1 MNFHFHYHQF
11 FLYMKKEKRNS
22 IYAFLDAT
30 GVLRNGSEVE
40 IQAQRNLYWR
50 NYKREWRVAKR
61 IKEKEF
67 TVSFNSDELK
77 ILNQEAKRHHLS
89 RTQFI
94 KETTFA
100 YINNSYIVPYLSEVK
115 RISQIL
121 AMTYNSVQDLF
132 DANKLNFDLGRDLM
146 ESINRLEREI
156 LPLLH
161 HPKTIEEYIKIHINK
176 DGGNKAQLLDFINSL

>member
-1 MNFHFHYHQF
+1 
-11 FLYMKKEKRNS
+11 MKVKVSKENT
-22 IYAFLDAT
+22 IYSHLKT
-30 GVLRNGSEVE
+30 NGVLENGTHEE
-40 IQAQRNLYWR
+40 IQKVRNEYWKE
-50 NYKREWRVAKR
+50 YKRKWRVAKR
-61 IKEKEF
+61 RMDKEF

-94 KETTFA
+94 KDTTFA
-100 YINNSYIVPYLSEVK
+100 YINNSFIVPDLIELK

-132 DANKLNFDLGRDLM
+132 DANKFNFDLGRDLM

-156 LPLLH
+156 LPLIH

-176 DGGNKAQLLDFINSL
+176 DGGNKFKLLEFINSI

>member
-1 MNFHFHYHQF
+1 
-11 FLYMKKEKRNS
+11 MKRKVNKENTIFKHLQTN
-22 IYAFLDAT
+22 
-30 GVLRNGSEVE
+30 GVLEKGTHEETQKIRSE
-40 IQAQRNLYWR
+40 YWKE
-50 NYKREWRVAKR
+50 YKRKWRVAKR
-61 IKEKEF
+61 RIDKEF
-67 TVSFNSDELK
+67 TISFNPDELK
-77 ILNQEAKRHHLS
+77 VLTYESKKHKLS

-100 YINNSYIVPYLSEVK
+100 YINNSFIVPDILEVK

-132 DANKLNFDLGRDLM
+132 DANKLNFDLGRDIM

-161 HPKTIEEYIKIHINK
+161 HPKTLEEYIKLHIAK
-176 DGGNKAQLLDFINSL
+176 DGRNKAQLLEILNS

>member
-1 MNFHFHYHQF
+1 
-11 FLYMKKEKRNS
+11 MKVKVSKENT
-22 IYAFLDAT
+22 IYSHLKT
-30 GVLRNGSEVE
+30 NGVLENGTHEE
-40 IQAQRNLYWR
+40 IQKVRNEYWKE
-50 NYKREWRVAKR
+50 YKREWRVAKR
-61 IKEKEF
+61 MKEKEF

-94 KETTFA
+94 KDTTFA
-100 YINNSYIVPYLSEVK
+100 YINNSFIVPDLIELK

-132 DANKLNFDLGRDLM
+132 DANKFNFDLGRDLM

-156 LPLLH
+156 LPLIH

-176 DGGNKAQLLDFINSL
+176 DGGNKFKLLEFINSI